1 MGFQTA
7 PDDARRPAH
16 SGFQTTIPH
25 ILPQISDTFTP
36 LICHPRSCGCL
47 GAAPRHSWGMT
58 PGRITEKSPKVSEQ
72 GVLVHCS
79 LRGGER
85 IRGAQKISLEEGKPY
100 PVTTEVVQSAEIRQ
114 RWFPCALPRIR
125 RLYWVSLARHIC
137 SMVISSGCEGFLESP
152 RCQRPLHS
160 HTFFAFL

>member
-1 MGFQTA
+1 MDVVRWDSRQLQTM
-7 PDDARRPAH
+7 PDDQHTPV
-16 SGFQTTIPH
+16 SKQQFPH

-58 PGRITEKSPKVSEQ
+58 PGRIREKSPKVSEQ

-85 IRGAQKISLEEGKPY
+85 IRGTQKISLEERKPY

-114 RWFPCALPRIR
+114 RWF
-125 RLYWVSLARHIC
+125 
-137 SMVISSGCEGFLESP
+137 
-152 RCQRPLHS
+152 Q
-160 HTFFAFL
+160 

>member
-58 PGRITEKSPKVSEQ
+58 PGRITGKSPKVSEQ

-79 LRGGER
+79 LRGEER
-85 IRGAQKISLEEGKPY
+85 IRGARKISLEEGKPD
-100 PVTTEVVQSAEIRQ
+100 PVTTEVVQSAGIRQ
-114 RWFPCALPRIR
+114 RWLQGAGSHVPSQESDVFTGFHLLAIFAL
-125 RLYWVSLARHIC
+125 W
-137 SMVISSGCEGFLESP
+137 SSAVGVRNFRKS
-152 RCQRPLHS
+152 
-160 HTFFAFL
+160 